1 MTAKKSPQEILKNK
15 KDKLDWQIFN
25 FLENMLVFCVLKSRS
40 VPKESGVCFSIT
52 PVEETNGV
60 CLLFFIDRKKDS
72 LIKVKEVPR
81 PDYLAF
87 YFDSKLC
94 ICTIIE
100 MKGRQEKNQKH
111 GIEQITSLKEK
122 LVSEINEHFP
132 SKISKKIKFQAI
144 LLSPPNAQI
153 PLKKIEESNKN
164 GLNIL
169 PIQYNQKAELFNY
182 ISREVESNERYKH
195 PTSNARKETP
205 FIEKLFIEKALSD
218 RVSIEPSNS
227 EFNVE
232 KSKERTG
239 INIHYALEEEE
250 EYLVLL
256 SNEMEIT
263 IGIREKNGDKESKL
277 KAEVNNLVPIEIS
290 KLVKFKT
297 ISMQT

>member
-25 FLENMLVFCVLKSRS
+25 FLENMLVFCVLKSRC
-40 VPKESGVCFSIT
+40 VPKERGVCFSIT

-60 CLLFFIDRKKDS
+60 CLLFSIDRKKDP
-72 LIKVKEVPR
+72 LIKEGLR

-100 MKGRQEKNQKH
+100 MKGKQEKNQKH
-111 GIEQITSLKEK
+111 GIGQITSLKEK

-182 ISREVESNERYKH
+182 ISREVKSDERYKH
-195 PTSNARKETP
+195 PISNARKETP

-227 EFNVE
+227 KFNVE
-232 KSKERTG
+232 KSKDRIG
-239 INIHYALEEEE
+239 INIHYALENHQ
-250 EYLVLL
+250 EYLVLV
-256 SNEMEIT
+256 SNENNIT
-263 IGIREKNGDKESKL
+263 IAIREENDETKNKL
-277 KAEVNNLVPIEIS
+277 KEEVKNLVPDEIRGHIE
-290 KLVKFKT
+290 FKT

>member
-1 MTAKKSPQEILKNK
+1 
-15 KDKLDWQIFN
+15 
-25 FLENMLVFCVLKSRS
+25 
-40 VPKESGVCFSIT
+40 
-52 PVEETNGV
+52 
-60 CLLFFIDRKKDS
+60 
-72 LIKVKEVPR
+72 
-81 PDYLAF
+81 
-87 YFDSKLC
+87 
-94 ICTIIE
+94 
-100 MKGRQEKNQKH
+100 
-111 GIEQITSLKEK
+111 
-122 LVSEINEHFP
+122 
-132 SKISKKIKFQAI
+132 I

-182 ISREVESNERYKH
+182 ISREVKSDERYKH
-195 PTSNARKETP
+195 PISTSRKETP